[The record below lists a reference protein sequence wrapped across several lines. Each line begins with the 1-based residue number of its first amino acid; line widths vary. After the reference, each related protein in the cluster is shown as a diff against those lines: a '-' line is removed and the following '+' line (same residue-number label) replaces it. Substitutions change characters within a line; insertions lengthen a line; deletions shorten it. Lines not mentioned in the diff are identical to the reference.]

1 MKSLK
6 VQKFKSLSLAA
17 LLIASATFAACS
29 SSDDNIIEEQPV
41 NPTAPK
47 TYTMTIQATK
57 GDAAATRG
65 LSLDGNTLN
74 VHWNEGEK
82 VVVMQDDDELGTLT
96 ATPDPVDP
104 TKATLRGDLD
114 DLDLKKD
121 IEFHLHSA
129 SYDYSRQSGVLL
141 SKDGENSIEEN
152 FDYASCT
159 VEAESGKIKTRV
171 VKNPDGDEDDEY
183 YLITIEGGI
192 TLESQQAIVKFT
204 LVDKADKSLI
214 NAIRLEVDDHYKIIF
229 VEPASP
235 TNALYV
241 AVNSNGAE
249 LDYHLKAVTAKGDVY
264 TYDRS
269 EVTFL
274 CGKYYEVKVQMTK
287 QQPTT
292 IDLSKL
298 SNPYIAVNGDVL
310 TGTLPEDVNVKIS
323 ITDGATVTLQEV
335 TIEGWD
341 HERYDW
347 AGLTCEGDATIVLK
361 DVNSVRGFYFFQPG
375 ISVPV
380 GKTLTIRGDGTLNVQ
395 SNNSLRPYENVY
407 GPGIGGCIG
416 CDCGNIRIESG
427 TVNAIG
433 HKSSPGIGSSK
444 EHICG
449 NITITGGT
457 VTATGGDYAAGIGAG
472 DEFSARC
479 GNITITGGTVT
490 AKGGQGAA
498 GIGCG
503 VNSHCGNITISNS
516 ASVTATKGYASPY
529 SVGFGY
535 NNVNGTPTCGTITIG
550 DTKYYDGTTKTWTSE
565 ELENALKAE
574 TFTYPEPKE
583 LSTPNDYEGEGNP
596 FSF

>member
-1 MKSLK
+1 MMKKYMRAFRTLT
-6 VQKFKSLSLAA
+6 VLIITLAA
-17 LLIASATFAACS
+17 LTACS
-29 SSDDNIIEEQPV
+29 SDSEILNNQPV

-47 TYTMTIQATK
+47 TYTMIVQATK
-57 GDAAATRG
+57 GDAATTRG
-65 LSLDGNTLN
+65 LSLDGKTLN
-74 VHWNEGEK
+74 VKWNEGEK

-96 ATPDPVDP
+96 ATPDPNDP
-104 TKATLRGDLD
+104 TKATLTGELD
-114 DLDLKKD
+114 ELDPEED

-129 SYDYSRQSGVLL
+129 SCDYSRQSGVLL

-152 FDYASCT
+152 FDYALCT
-159 VEAESGKIKTRV
+159 VEAESGKIKTSV
-171 VKNPDGDEDDEY
+171 VKDPDGDEQYDEY
-183 YLITIEGGI
+183 YLVTIEGGI

-204 LVDKADKSLI
+204 LVDKADATTPM
-214 NAIRLEVDDHYKIIF
+214 NVTRLEVDDHYEIIF
-229 VEPASP
+229 VEPVSP

-241 AVNSNGAE
+241 AVNSDGVE
-249 LDYHLKAVTAKGDVY
+249 LDYHLKAVTATGDVY

-269 EVTFL
+269 DVTFL

-287 QQPTT
+287 QQPAT

-298 SNPYIAVNGDVL
+298 SKPYIAVNGDVL

-380 GKTLTIRGDGTLNVQ
+380 GKTLTIRGDGDGTLNVQ
-395 SNNSLRPYENVY
+395 SNNSLHPDAYVY
-407 GPGIGGCIG
+407 GPGIGGRINN
-416 CDCGNIRIESG
+416 DCGNIRIESG
-427 TVNAIG
+427 TVIAIG
-433 HKSSPGIGSSK
+433 HNKSPGIGSSK

-472 DEFSARC
+472 EGFSARC

-490 AKGGQGAA
+490 ATGGQEAA

-503 VNSHCGNITISNS
+503 LNSHCGNITISNS
-516 ASVTATKGYASPY
+516 ASVTATKGGRAPY
-529 SVGFGY
+529 SVGIGY
-535 NNVNGTPTCGTITIG
+535 NDVVGKPTCGTITIG

-565 ELENALKAE
+565 ELENALKAA
-574 TFTYPEPKE
+574 TFTYPAP
-583 LSTPNDYEGEGNP
+583 
-596 FSF
+596 

>member
-1 MKSLK
+1 MERLKHFSLGALMI
-6 VQKFKSLSLAA
+6 VSAA
-17 LLIASATFAACS
+17 LTACTS
-29 SSDDNIIEEQPV
+29 EDNIVNDQPV

-57 GDAAATRG
+57 GGAAATRG
-65 LSLDGNTLN
+65 LYFNGTALN
-74 VHWNEGEK
+74 VKWNEGEK

-96 ATPDPVDP
+96 ATPDPDDP
-104 TKATLRGDLD
+104 TKATLTGELD
-114 DLDLKKD
+114 ELDLEED

-141 SKDGENSIEEN
+141 SKDGENSIEEK
-152 FDYASCT
+152 FDYALCT
-159 VEAESGKIKTRV
+159 VEAGSDKIKTSV
-171 VKNPDGDEDDEY
+171 VKDPDGDEY
-183 YLITIEGGI
+183 YLVTIEGGI

-204 LVDKADKSLI
+204 LVDKADATTPM
-214 NAIRLEVDDHYKIIF
+214 NVTRLEVDDHYGIIF
-229 VEPASP
+229 VEPVSP

-241 AVNSNGAE
+241 AVNSDGVE

-264 TYDRS
+264 TYDCS
-269 EVTFL
+269 DVTFL

-287 QQPTT
+287 QQPAT

-298 SNPYIAVNGDVL
+298 SKPYIAVNGDVL

-323 ITDGATVTLQEV
+323 ITDGATVTLQGA
-335 TIEGWD
+335 TIAGWD
-341 HERYDW
+341 HENYDW

-395 SNNSLRPYENVY
+395 SNNSLHPNEYVY
-407 GPGIGGCIG
+407 GPGIGGRINNN
-416 CDCGNIRIESG
+416 CGNIRIESG

-433 HKSSPGIGSSK
+433 HNKSPGIGSSK

-472 DEFSARC
+472 EGFSARC
-479 GNITITGGTVT
+479 GDITITGGTVT
-490 AKGGQGAA
+490 AKGGQEAA

-503 VNSHCGNITISNS
+503 LNSHCGNITISNS
-516 ASVTATKGYASPY
+516 ASVTATKGDTSPY

-535 NNVNGTPTCGTITIG
+535 NDVNGTPTCGTITIG
-550 DTKYYDGTTKTWTSE
+550 DTQYYDGTNKTWASE
-565 ELENALKAE
+565 TLENALKAA
-574 TFTYPEPKE
+574 TFTWPAP
-583 LSTPNDYEGEGNP
+583 
-596 FSF
+596 

>member
-1 MKSLK
+1 MERLK
-6 VQKFKSLSLAA
+6 HFSLSALMIALAA
-17 LLIASATFAACS
+17 LTACS
-29 SSDDNIIEEQPV
+29 SEDNIVNEQPV
-41 NPTAPK
+41 NPTQTK
-47 TYTMTIQATK
+47 TYTMIVQATK
-57 GDAAATRG
+57 GGDDAATRG
-65 LSLDGNTLN
+65 LSLNSNTLN
-74 VHWNEGEK
+74 VKWNEGEK
-82 VVVMQDDDELGTLT
+82 VVVVQDDDELGTLT
-96 ATPDPVDP
+96 ATPDPDDP
-104 TKATLRGDLD
+104 TKATLTGELD
-114 DLDLKKD
+114 ELDPKED

-159 VEAESGKIKTRV
+159 VKAESGKIKTSV
-171 VKNPDGDEDDEY
+171 VKDPDGDEQYDEY
-183 YLITIEGGI
+183 YLVTIEGGI

-204 LVDKADKSLI
+204 LVDKADATTPM
-214 NAIRLEVDDHYKIIF
+214 NVTRLEVDDHYEIIF
-229 VEPASP
+229 VEPVSP

-241 AVNSNGAE
+241 AVNSDGVE
-249 LDYHLKAVTAKGDVY
+249 SDYHLKAVTATGDVY

-269 EVTFL
+269 DVTFL

-287 QQPTT
+287 QQPAT

-298 SNPYIAVNGDVL
+298 SKPYIAVNGDVL

-341 HERYDW
+341 DERYDW

-361 DVNSVRGFYFFQPG
+361 DVNSVRGFYFIQPG

-395 SNNSLRPYENVY
+395 SNNSLHPYEDVY
-407 GPGIGGCIG
+407 GPGIGGRINN
-416 CDCGNIRIESG
+416 DCGNIRIESG

-433 HKSSPGIGSSK
+433 HKRSPGIGSSK
-444 EHICG
+444 EDICG

-472 DEFSARC
+472 EGFSARC

-490 AKGGQGAA
+490 AKGGQEAA

-503 VNSHCGNITISNS
+503 LNSHCGNITISNS
-516 ASVTATKGYASPY
+516 ASVTATKGGRAPY
-529 SVGFGY
+529 SVGIGY
-535 NNVNGTPTCGTITIG
+535 NDVNGKPTCGTITIG
-550 DTKYYDGTTKTWTSE
+550 GTKYYDGTTKAWTSE
-565 ELENALKAE
+565 ALENALKAA
-574 TFTYPEPKE
+574 TFTWSAP
-583 LSTPNDYEGEGNP
+583 
-596 FSF
+596 